1 MVRAMNVTRLRSIS
15 LNLSGSNQPIK
26 CLSSPLGNVFH
37 FPFLESYRAFLGPI
51 AEPIHKPR
59 LIRLT
64 VTTLT

>member
-1 MVRAMNVTRLRSIS
+1 MVRAMKSPACGRS
-15 LNLSGSNQPIK
+15 LLSFRQQPADQV
-26 CLSSPLGNVFH
+26 LSSPLGNVFH

-51 AEPIHKPR
+51 AQPIHKPR